1 MGGETGKSLMR
12 LKIADLRAR
21 CAEKGLDESGTKADL
36 VGRLLKQSSDGEGDA
51 PSAAAEEKERALEAS
66 TKDDGDDD

>member
-21 CAEKGLDESGTKADL
+21 CAENGLDESGTKADL

-51 PSAAAEEKERALEAS
+51 PSAAAEAAPTPRA
-66 TKDDGDDD
+66 